1 MHVLA
6 MCCEDSDVDK
16 AEVFAMRVAECSVAQ
31 LCTKEIATGY
41 LRTIRDVMTK
51 SKMKM
56 VTDRSNGWPF
66 SLLLRPL

>member
-1 MHVLA
+1 

-56 VTDRSNGWPF
+56 VTDR
-66 SLLLRPL
+66 